1 MELMMFI
8 GNDLIE
14 SIPVHLDKI
23 SQPGYL
29 GKFKRTL
36 KEKHA
41 MLLQQASIP
50 AEFLVFNS
58 SSKQAAANN

>member
-14 SIPVHLDKI
+14 SIPVHLEKI

-29 GKFKRTL
+29 GKFKRVL

-41 MLLQQASIP
+41 QLLQHASGR
-50 AEFLVFNS
+50 AEFLVFNLTPAT
-58 SSKQAAANN
+58 QAVS